1 MREIRHLIMSC
12 ELDIKFSIFNIFIV
26 ENGSKGLQG
35 VEKKNCPRCGNRR
48 SGSHSN
54 GLKWLPVQLEIN
66 LKSFSLR
73 SLHNITSPRLSD
85 LL

>member
-35 VEKKNCPRCGNRR
+35 VEKKNCPRCGN
-48 SGSHSN
+48 
-54 GLKWLPVQLEIN
+54 
-66 LKSFSLR
+66 
-73 SLHNITSPRLSD
+73 
-85 LL
+85 